1 MGSASQRKFID
12 NQGVDAEGD
21 IGMPDQREGWV
32 KTLMDAGASLFTAV
46 HLACWG
52 GNQSYETS
60 RMLKSAHYEPA
71 VIKIR
76 QLLEQRAPLEA
87 IKQALVQLQD
97 IVDNPIL
104 YANAACASST
114 RRPQ

>member
-1 MGSASQRKFID
+1 MGDR
-12 NQGVDAEGD
+12 
-21 IGMPDQREGWV
+21 REGWV
-32 KTLMDAGASLFTAV
+32 KTLMDAGASLFMAV

-52 GNQSYETS
+52 ENESYEAS
-60 RMLKSAHYEPA
+60 QGLRSAHYEPT
-71 VIKIR
+71 VLKIR
-76 QLLEQRAPLEA
+76 CLLEQNASLDVIGPVVA
-87 IKQALVQLQD
+87 QLQD